1 MSAKPTS
8 PALDID
14 RTRERLVTLGLGY
27 AAAHLE
33 TLLSEAVKEP
43 MPPHVFL
50 DRLLSGE
57 ISGREERRI
66 TLSLRLSNLPSGQTI
81 TNFDFAFQPAVE
93 RSRIETLATSAWV
106 RSAETV
112 LLQGPPGVG
121 KTHLAIGL
129 GIKAIE
135 QGFSVQFY
143 RFDELLVQLRRDAQ
157 LPPSKLRRKKYLSTM
172 LLVIDELGFEPMDRQ
187 EASLFFRLVT
197 YRYGRG
203 AMLITTNKSIRDW
216 TELLAGDE
224 VLATAILDR
233 LLHHAH
239 VINIKGRS
247 YRLRELEE
255 TLGKTK

>member
-1 MSAKPTS
+1 M
-8 PALDID
+8 PATD
-14 RTRERLVTLGLGY
+14 
-27 AAAHLE
+27 
-33 TLLSEAVKEP
+33 
-43 MPPHVFL
+43 
-50 DRLLSGE
+50 
-57 ISGREERRI
+57 
-66 TLSLRLSNLPSGQTI
+66 
-81 TNFDFAFQPAVE
+81 FDFAFQPAIE
-93 RSRIETLATSAWV
+93 RSRIETLSTSAWV
-106 RSAETV
+106 RGAETV

-143 RFDELLVQLRRDAQ
+143 RFDELLTHLRRDAH

-172 LLVIDELGFEPMDRQ
+172 LLIIDELGFEPMDRQ

-203 AMLITTNKSIRDW
+203 AMLITTNKSVREW

-239 VINIKGRS
+239 VLSIKGRS

-255 TLGKTK
+255 TLGLTQ